1 MEVTTSLISS
11 RKRRGWRLEAI
22 WRRCAL
28 GSRVLA
34 QSGAKLTRPKT
45 LEEAPDQKEEVWEKV
60 EGAYSPASLD
70 SGGNGR
76 WYLRAPMRD
85 CDGLAA

>member
-1 MEVTTSLISS
+1 MSPISS
-11 RKRRGWRLEAI
+11 RRRGWRLEAV
-22 WRRCAL
+22 WQQCAS

-34 QSGAKLTRPKT
+34 RSGAKFSRPKT
-45 LEEAPDQKEEVWEKV
+45 SEEAPDQKEEVWEKV
-60 EGAYSPASLD
+60 EGADSPVSLD

-76 WYLRAPMRD
+76 WYLRAPVRD